1 MPKDEATREAMSKAI
16 RTNLLFSHLDD
27 SERQDVFDAMFSKNA
42 ESGEMI
48 IRQGDSGD
56 NFYIIHE
63 GTAEVSFRSPSI

>member
-1 MPKDEATREAMSKAI
+1 VPKDEATKEAMSNAI

-27 SERQDVFDAMFSKNA
+27 SERQDIFDAMFSKNA

-48 IRQGDSGD
+48 IRQGDNGD

-63 GTAEVSFRSPSI
+63 GTAEVSMKIN